1 MINYTWTNEDIKL
14 VEKFI
19 DIKQR
24 GFYCDGN
31 QLTQVYNRVLH
42 KSVNSTNCGSCLRQR
57 VNELEQALNSFK
69 KQMEV
74 SGLTATELTNEIKAI
89 EDEIQPSK
97 SISDAQ
103 PSTMKEGENK
113 AVKKAKNGTK
123 VK

>member
-1 MINYTWTNEDIKL
+1 MNYTFTSEDFKL

-19 DIKQR
+19 EIKNK
-24 GFYCDGN
+24 GFYCDGK
-31 QLTQVYNRVLH
+31 QLTDVYNRVLH
-42 KSVNSTNCGSCLRQR
+42 KSVNPTNCGSCLRQR

-74 SGLTATELTNEIKAI
+74 SGLTASELTNEIKAI
-89 EDEIQPSK
+89 KDEIQPSK
-97 SISDAQ
+97 SVSEAQ

-123 VK
+123 AK

>member
-74 SGLTATELTNEIKAI
+74 SGLTANELTNEIKAI
-89 EDEIQPSK
+89 EDEIQPSE
-97 SISDAQ
+97 SVSDAQ

-113 AVKKAKNGTK
+113 AVKKAKNGAK

>member
-1 MINYTWTNEDIKL
+1 MNYTFTNDDVKL

-19 DIKQR
+19 EIKNK
-24 GFYCDGN
+24 GFYCDGK
-31 QLTQVYNRVLH
+31 QLTDVYNRVLH
-42 KSVNSTNCGSCLRQR
+42 KSVNSTNCGSCIRQR
-57 VNELEQALNSFK
+57 ITELEQALNSFK

-97 SISDAQ
+97 SVSDAQ

-113 AVKKAKNGTK
+113 AVKKAKNGAK